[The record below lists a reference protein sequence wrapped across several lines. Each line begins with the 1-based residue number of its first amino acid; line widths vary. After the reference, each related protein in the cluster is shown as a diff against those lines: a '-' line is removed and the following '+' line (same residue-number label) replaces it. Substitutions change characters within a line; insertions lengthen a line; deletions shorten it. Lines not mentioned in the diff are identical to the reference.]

1 MIIVND
7 KIFKFKNKLFFLLG
21 TIVTTVMIVGG
32 LSILPSLIVA
42 LINDDENLLPNII
55 GISFMIC
62 WLIIIFWMFSNFIKR
77 LLSSLR
83 INQESVTWRLLFFK
97 KQFFWDNIKDY
108 GIVNEGN
115 VRINNNNV
123 GDFFTLYFSDTILKV
138 NKKGKKK
145 IKKIP

>member
-62 WLIIIFWMFSNFIKR
+62 WLTIVFWMFNNFIKR

-97 KQFFWDNIKDY
+97 KKFF
-108 GIVNEGN
+108 GITSK
-115 VRINNNNV
+115 IMA
-123 GDFFTLYFSDTILKV
+123 LLM
-138 NKKGKKK
+138 KGM
-145 IKKIP
+145 